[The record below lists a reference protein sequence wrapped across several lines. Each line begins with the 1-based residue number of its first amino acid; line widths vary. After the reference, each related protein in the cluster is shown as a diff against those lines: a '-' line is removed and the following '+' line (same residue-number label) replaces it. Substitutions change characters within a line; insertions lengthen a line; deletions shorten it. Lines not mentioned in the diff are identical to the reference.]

1 MIGDIVAL
9 WFAVVVLL
17 VFSYTAY
24 KDFGTE
30 LVTALV
36 FLSSLALAYVSTT
49 LTLSYIKGERLVSYM
64 KVIDY
69 EREQVWTGKFFVT
82 QNTITF
88 YDKGLILKCDVDNDT
103 YNLAVKGE
111 KEFYVEYIRDK
122 SDYFCKGIYNG

>member
-1 MIGDIVAL
+1 MIADIIAL

-17 VFSYTAY
+17 VFSYIGC
-24 KDFGTE
+24 KDFGIE
-30 LVTALV
+30 LVTALL
-36 FLSSLALAYVSTT
+36 FLSSLVLAYVSTT
-49 LTLSYIKGERLVSYM
+49 LTISYIKGERLVSYM

-88 YDKGLILKCDVDNDT
+88 YDKGVMLKCNVDIDT

-111 KEFYVEYIRDK
+111 KGFYVEYIRDK
-122 SDYFCKGIYNG
+122 SDYFCKGAYNG